1 MFRILHLSDIHIGK
15 TYKEPDS
22 IACKIASD
30 IDYNGLSAINC
41 IVVTGDIFDGQIAV
55 TDSLIST
62 AVDFFEILLTEI
74 NSNQEK
80 SQISKED
87 VIFVPGNHDLIRVDD
102 IQKRWS
108 KYHDFLKKFYGS
120 IPEYYFEKDY
130 SLFKEYKEY
139 KIAFIGFNSCEIEK
153 RNLFDDKYIGKF
165 EKYIS
170 EGKLSECGIDKR
182 KVIEVMKSDIASE
195 YDDYGYIPLSQITPI
210 ERKIKKLDD
219 YIVVALFHHHFYL
232 FPEVAQQFG
241 DSSLIRNY
249 AEVIQH
255 LRYMNVSVVLHGH
268 KHFALERPFIM
279 DDYYES
285 ANNIIDVFAGG
296 SVGTDRKEE
305 HTFGVLDLYEKKEDI
320 KLKHNKFVYNGEN
333 LEPIVK
339 KQVPPQKISGRVVK
353 LLEILKTLNPEK
365 YKLYEETAEKAF
377 KSYDNCSKIISWVS
391 EAITGFT
398 DVYKYLDSD
407 YNNIVFLLY
416 AINYR
421 TICYMKIV
429 GKEDSYF
436 ESASKTWDIF
446 YNMSLNQT
454 GFMITKSD
462 YHKVFMFKKLKEAA
476 SYCDKLLNSCDNKK
490 SQVYL
495 AFTML
500 GIFFTDLYLVLTKYA
515 DDFKESIKYK
525 VNIKI
530 EENKFHENVPAPRI
544 VVKSDADRRS
554 AYIDLLCNEATA
566 HKMAVLFIK
575 EFDLLINKFEDYFK
589 IIGLKLYY
597 LLPRID
603 KDRMKNTLDNY
614 NFEAYIPTL
623 IPLLTGDNIYSSK
636 VVFARELIQNSID
649 AISVREAKDEKDFTK
664 EILIELKVD
673 ENGKRYFKIVDRG
686 TGMDRYKIERYFT
699 SIGRSFYSG
708 EEYEDLN
715 ISYKP
720 ISNFGIGF
728 LSSFMVCQEIDVKT
742 RYYIDGSEGLKLH
755 IPNYDGCF
763 FIELEKDSHV
773 GTELKLYL
781 NDAIDDRSIVD
792 YIRKVMQ
799 DIKYPIV
806 IRFLN
811 EKDGEKQIEIPAYAV
826 RKQSESE
833 EFKFFIPFLD
843 SGEVITIDYLE
854 DILSNN
860 FISKYE
866 YGLLIR
872 KKKNMKTNN
881 KHMILNSGI
890 AVEQASL
897 GSVFGK
903 NFRRSNYIYDSYQGE
918 GTYNDIIINFPAN
931 WLQLDVARENIT
943 GFSNVLNDKNDKRRT
958 YQIGSQIANSLYN
971 QIVQYI
977 QYSKNQTTDI
987 PAICLQDVIQYA
999 LDFCGKQKAE
1009 ENLRRNLMELK
1020 YVIVIEFLDNG
1031 LCYKI
1036 ERNVLQNGIIRI
1048 FYSSENAKQVRYE
1061 WLDKLHNQ
1069 NAIKYI
1075 NKQSVEEISD
1085 LRLYRREIYGLFE
1098 EIVNR
1103 KDVYINDQIRY
1114 RIEHLIK
1121 DTQGALRIEGN
1132 GKDIFKL
1139 LSLFLLDIPD
1149 EKICDVSRDRAS
1161 IFVLLET
1168 VFLQYFSVGQEEKQ
1182 ELRMTYDEL
1191 FKIIGIQI
1199 NEEIRV

>member
-41 IVVTGDIFDGQIAV
+41 IIVTGDIFDGQIAV
-55 TDSLIST
+55 TDSLISE
-62 AVDFFEILLTEI
+62 AVGFFEILLAEI

-80 SQISKED
+80 RQISKED

-102 IQKRWS
+102 IKKRWN

-120 IPEYYFEKDY
+120 IPECYFEKDY
-130 SLFKEYKEY
+130 SLCKEYKEH
-139 KIAFIGFNSCEIEK
+139 KIVFIGFNSCEIEK
-153 RNLFDDKYIGKF
+153 RNLFDDKYISKF

-170 EGKLSECGIDKR
+170 EGKLNECGIDKS
-182 KVIEVMKSDIASE
+182 KVVEVMKSDIASE
-195 YDDYGYIPLSQITPI
+195 YDDYGYISLSQITPI

-339 KQVPPQKISGRVVK
+339 KQVPPQKIGGRVVK
-353 LLEILKTLNPEK
+353 LLEIFKTLNPEK

-377 KSYDNCSKIISWVS
+377 KSYDSCSKIISWVS

-398 DVYKYLDSD
+398 DVYKYLDRD
-407 YNNIVFLLY
+407 YNNILFLLY

-436 ESASKTWDIF
+436 ESTSEAWKSF
-446 YNMSLNQT
+446 YDMSLGQT
-454 GFMITKSD
+454 DFMISKND
-462 YHKVFMFKKLKEAA
+462 YHEMFMCKKLKEVA
-476 SYCDKLLNSCDNKK
+476 SYCDKLLNNCDNKK

-500 GIFFTDLYLVLTKYA
+500 GMFFADLYLVLTKYA

-649 AISVREAKDEKDFTK
+649 AISVREAKDKRKFSK

-673 ENGKRYFKIVDRG
+673 ETGKKYFKIVDRG

-742 RYYIDGSEGLKLH
+742 KYYIDDSEGLKLH

-763 FIELEKDSHV
+763 FIELDKEANI

-781 NDAIDDRSIVD
+781 DTAIDDKSIVD

-799 DIKYPIV
+799 DIKYAIN
-806 IRFLN
+806 IRYLN
-811 EKDGEKQIEIPAYAV
+811 KREEEKQIYIPAHAV
-826 RKQSESE
+826 RRQDESE
-833 EFKFFIPFLD
+833 EFKFFIPFLENGD
-843 SGEVITIDYLE
+843 VGTINYSE
-854 DILSNN
+854 EILNN
-860 FISKYE
+860 KYVDKYE

-872 KKKNMKTNN
+872 KKKDLKIDN

-890 AVEQASL
+890 AVERASL
-897 GSVFGK
+897 GSVFGE
-903 NFRRSNYIYDSYQGE
+903 NIRRSYNSYEGE
-918 GTYNDIIINFPAN
+918 RTYNDIIVNFPAN

-943 GFSNVLNDKNDKRRT
+943 GFSSIADHKNSERRA
-958 YQIGSQIANSLYN
+958 YLVGVKIANCLYN
-971 QIVQYI
+971 QISQYI
-977 QYSKNQTTDI
+977 QYAKDRKTSI
-987 PAICLQDVIQYA
+987 PAIYLQDVIQYA
-999 LDFCGKQKAE
+999 LDFCGNQKSE
-1009 ENLRRNLMELK
+1009 EKLRKKLVDLK
-1020 YVIVIEFLDNG
+1020 YILSIEFTDKG

-1036 ERNVLQNGIIRI
+1036 IRNGVHGERIRLTYTGVNAKKERNKWLHRLDKQGTRMGHYLGEQIDDEYDIRI
-1048 FYSSENAKQVRYE
+1048 SS
-1061 WLDKLHNQ
+1061 
-1069 NAIKYI
+1069 
-1075 NKQSVEEISD
+1075 
-1085 LRLYRREIYGLFE
+1085 REMIHLFE
-1098 EIVNR
+1098 EIVRRNNMYVNE
-1103 KDVYINDQIRY
+1103 KIRY
-1114 RIEHLIK
+1114 RLDHLMR
-1121 DTQGALRIEGN
+1121 DMHGALRIGGN
-1132 GKDIFKL
+1132 DKNIFNFF
-1139 LSLFLLDIPD
+1139 SLFLLDVPD
-1149 EKICDVSRDRAS
+1149 KVICDSSKEISTIVF
-1161 IFVLLET
+1161 ILEKA
-1168 VFLQYFSVGQEEKQ
+1168 FLQYFRIGSEETQEMKI
-1182 ELRMTYDEL
+1182 MYDEL
-1191 FKIIGIQI
+1191 LKMFKAF
-1199 NEEIRV
+1199 

>member
-62 AVDFFEILLTEI
+62 AVEFFEILLTEI

-108 KYHDFLKKFYGS
+108 KYHDFLKKFYGG
-120 IPEYYFEKDY
+120 IPEYYSEKDY
-130 SLFKEYKEY
+130 SLFKEYKKY
-139 KIAFIGFNSCEIEK
+139 KIVFIGFNSCEIEK
-153 RNLFDDKYIGKF
+153 RNLFDDKYISKF

-170 EGKLSECGIDKR
+170 EGKLSECGIDKS
-182 KVIEVMKSDIASE
+182 KVVEVMKSDIASE

-249 AEVIQH
+249 AEIIQH

-462 YHKVFMFKKLKEAA
+462 YHEMFMFKKLKEAA

-554 AYIDLLCNEATA
+554 AYIELLCNEATA

-649 AISVREAKDEKDFTK
+649 AISVREAKDEKDFSK
-664 EILIELKVD
+664 EILIELKRD

-792 YIRKVMQ
+792 YIQKVMQ

-811 EKDGEKQIEIPAYAV
+811 EKGGEKQIEIPAYAV

-854 DILSNN
+854 DVLSNN

-872 KKKNMKTNN
+872 KKKNLKTNN

-943 GFSNVLNDKNDKRRT
+943 GFSNVSDKNDKRRM

-977 QYSKNQTTDI
+977 QYSKSQTTDI

-1009 ENLRRNLMELK
+1009 EKLRRNLMELK

-1036 ERNVLQNGIIRI
+1036 ERNAPQNGVIRI
-1048 FYSSENAKQVRYE
+1048 LYSSENAKQVRYE
-1061 WLDKLHNQ
+1061 WLEKLHNQ
-1069 NAIKYI
+1069 SVIKYI
-1075 NKQSVEEISD
+1075 DKQSVEDISD
-1085 LRLYRREIYGLFE
+1085 KRLYRREIFGLFE

-1114 RIEHLIK
+1114 RLEHLIK

-1149 EKICDVSRDRAS
+1149 ERICDVSRDRAS
-1161 IFVLLET
+1161 IIVLLET

-1191 FKIIGIQI
+1191 FRIVGIQI

>member
-41 IVVTGDIFDGQIAV
+41 IIVTGDIFDGQV
-55 TDSLIST
+55 EVNDLLINT
-62 AVDFFEILLTEI
+62 AVDFFDTLLNEI

-87 VIFVPGNHDLIRVDD
+87 VIFVPGNHDLIRVEDL
-102 IQKRWS
+102 QKRWS
-108 KYHDFLKKFYGS
+108 KYHKFLNKFYGD
-120 IPEYYFEKDY
+120 IPSYYFEKNY
-130 SLFKEYKEY
+130 SLLKEYKEH
-139 KIAFIGFNSCEIEK
+139 KIVFIGFNSCEIEK
-153 RNLFDDKYIGKF
+153 RNLFDDKYISKF
-165 EKYIS
+165 EKYINES
-170 EGKLSECGIDKR
+170 TLNKSGIDKT
-182 KVIEVMKSDIASE
+182 KVIEVMRSEIASE

-232 FPEVAQQFG
+232 FPEVAHQFG

-285 ANNIIDVFAGG
+285 ADNIIDVFAGG
-296 SVGTDRKEE
+296 SVGTARKEE
-305 HTFGVLDLYEKKEDI
+305 HTFGVLDLYDKKDDI

-333 LEPIVK
+333 LEPIIK
-339 KQVPPQKISGRVVK
+339 KQIPPQKLSGRVVK

-365 YKLYEETAEKAF
+365 YLFYEEMAEKAF
-377 KSYDNCSKIISWVS
+377 KSYDSCSKIILWVS

-398 DVYKYLDSD
+398 EVYKYLDKD
-407 YNNIVFLLY
+407 YNNILFLLY

-429 GKEDSYF
+429 GKEESYF
-436 ESASKTWDIF
+436 ESAAETWNSF
-446 YNMSLNQT
+446 YDLCLGQT
-454 GFMITKSD
+454 DFMISKND
-462 YHKVFMFKKLKEAA
+462 YHKLFMIKKLREVA
-476 SYCDKLLNSCDNKK
+476 SYCDQLLNDCDNKK
-490 SQVYL
+490 SQIYL

-500 GIFFTDLYLVLTKYA
+500 GVFFTDLYLVLTKYA

-544 VVKSDADRRS
+544 IVQSDADRRS

-649 AISVREAKDEKDFTK
+649 AISVREAKDEKKFSK
-664 EILIELKVD
+664 EIIIEIKKD

-708 EEYEDLN
+708 EEYEELN
-715 ISYKP
+715 INYKP

-742 RYYIDGSEGLKLH
+742 KYYIDDSEGLKLH

-763 FIELEKDSHV
+763 FIELDKEASI

-781 NDAIDDRSIVD
+781 NTAIDDKSIVD

-799 DIKYPIV
+799 DIKYAID
-806 IRFLN
+806 IRCLN
-811 EKDGEKQIEIPAYAV
+811 EKGEEKQVYIQAHAI
-826 RKQSESE
+826 RRQNDSE
-833 EFKFFIPFLD
+833 EFKFFIPFLEN
-843 SGEVITIDYLE
+843 GEIGMIDYE
-854 DILSNN
+854 EEILNN
-860 FISKYE
+860 KYIDKYE

-872 KKKNMKTNN
+872 KKKDLRTDN
-881 KHMILNSGI
+881 KHMVLNSGI
-890 AVEQASL
+890 AVERASL

-903 NFRRSNYIYDSYQGE
+903 NIRRVNYVFDSYEGE
-918 GTYNDIIINFPAN
+918 RTYNDIIVNFPAN

-943 GFSNVLNDKNDKRRT
+943 GFSSIIKNKNSKRTT
-958 YQIGSQIANSLYN
+958 YLLGVKIASCLYHQIL
-971 QIVQYI
+971 QYI
-977 QYSKNQTTDI
+977 QYTEGKKTNI

-999 LDFCGKQKAE
+999 LDFCGNQKSE
-1009 ENLRRNLMELK
+1009 QGLRGKLENLK
-1020 YVIVIEFLDNG
+1020 YILSIEFMENG
-1031 LCYKI
+1031 ICYKI
-1036 ERNVLQNGIIRI
+1036 IRNEDHGKRI
-1048 FYSSENAKQVRYE
+1048 K
-1061 WLDKLHNQ
+1061 
-1069 NAIKYI
+1069 IKYSGEKAKDKR
-1075 NKQSVEEISD
+1075 NKWLQRFHKQEIGLNHSLEEQIKDGYDTRIS
-1085 LRLYRREIYGLFE
+1085 RREIIRLLE
-1098 EIVNR
+1098 
-1103 KDVYINDQIRY
+1103 KKVYISNVNISDKIRY
-1114 RIEHLIK
+1114 TLEQLIRDIPRALHIRGNDKTVFRI
-1121 DTQGALRIEGN
+1121 
-1132 GKDIFKL
+1132 

-1149 EKICDVSRDRAS
+1149 KMICDTPKEDSTS
-1161 IFVLLET
+1161 IFMLET
-1168 VFLQYFSVGQEEKQ
+1168 AFLQYFLIGSEETQEMKIMYKELQ
-1182 ELRMTYDEL
+1182 EM
-1191 FKIIGIQI
+1191 I
-1199 NEEIRV
+1199 NIN